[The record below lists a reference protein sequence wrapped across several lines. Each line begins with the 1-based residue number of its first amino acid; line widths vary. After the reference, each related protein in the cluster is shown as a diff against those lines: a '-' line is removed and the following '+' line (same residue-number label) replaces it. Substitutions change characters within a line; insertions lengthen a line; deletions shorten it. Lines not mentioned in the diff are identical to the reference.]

1 MQCGILE
8 QNDIIGKMGEI
19 KIRYEILNKAWS
31 LVNSAKPWLF
41 PGFDNQRMVI
51 WSVNIR
57 EEGSVIYWYY
67 VYHLCKF
74 SINLK

>member
-51 WSVNIR
+51 
-57 EEGSVIYWYY
+57 
-67 VYHLCKF
+67 
-74 SINLK
+74 